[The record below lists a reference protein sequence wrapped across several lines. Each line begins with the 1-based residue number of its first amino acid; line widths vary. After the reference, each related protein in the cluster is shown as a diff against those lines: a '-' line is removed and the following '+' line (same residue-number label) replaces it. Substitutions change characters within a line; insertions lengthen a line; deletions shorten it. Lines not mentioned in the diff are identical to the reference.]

1 MQEDLSMNIKKK
13 VMKLL
18 ICIVLTLMLAVGCEN
33 IENTNFNNENQ
44 NVSYNIE
51 TDLNSS
57 KSENRS
63 EESTEEYDNISLNDG
78 ECNIYVLDVGQ
89 GSSTLVEADGEYMLI
104 DGGDSDKSSY
114 VVSYLKEKKITNF
127 KYVIATHYD
136 ADHLNGV
143 VGVLNVFDVENVID
157 PQYTATTR
165 VYNSFTNIIDTKK
178 INQIKK
184 Y

>member
-78 ECNIYVLDVGQ
+78 ECNI
-89 GSSTLVEADGEYMLI
+89 
-104 DGGDSDKSSY
+104 
-114 VVSYLKEKKITNF
+114 
-127 KYVIATHYD
+127 
-136 ADHLNGV
+136 
-143 VGVLNVFDVENVID
+143 
-157 PQYTATTR
+157 
-165 VYNSFTNIIDTKK
+165 
-178 INQIKK
+178 
-184 Y
+184 